1 VRKRTTACTCR
12 NKKFERHW
20 KNRGG
25 VLMMTGSGVREGYGV
40 CRELDVDYAAY
51 PPRARK
57 TGEFW
62 ASYL

>member
-1 VRKRTTACTCR
+1 
-12 NKKFERHW
+12 
-20 KNRGG
+20 
-25 VLMMTGSGVREGYGV
+25 MMTGSGVREGYGV